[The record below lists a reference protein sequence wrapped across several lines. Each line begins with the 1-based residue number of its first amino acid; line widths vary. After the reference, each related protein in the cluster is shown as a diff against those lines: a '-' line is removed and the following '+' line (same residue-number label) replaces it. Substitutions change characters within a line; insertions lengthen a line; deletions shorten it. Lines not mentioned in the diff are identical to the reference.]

1 MNPSKQLFLLRAFGD
16 FLIAVHMVSKSSV
29 STTIKLVASKHLEPL
44 YRALEPLLPAPVQI
58 AFVDFKIDK
67 QLMRCFTNKYLFH
80 PQTLSELIALR
91 HYLREEKIMGD
102 LYLEQQKRI
111 FFPRWFCNQAFRFVV
126 ADKPVYQSYADCFSV
141 PLHTL
146 ENIPFGGQVK
156 ATKILVVPDSR
167 QPIKVID
174 QEIIQQI
181 QRSYNDV
188 DTVVTVAFF
197 REVWDAHTG
206 NAVVY
211 HNFEELIALIRETD
225 LLIGGDSLPV
235 HLAQFLG
242 KPHYILYP
250 GSKTENFFTP
260 FALKHRTYF
269 TFEDLKSRNAFP
281 NYER

>member
-1 MNPSKQLFLLRAFGD
+1 MNASKQLFLLRAFGD
-16 FLIAVHMVSKSSV
+16 FLIAVHMVSKSTY
-29 STTIKLVASKHLEPL
+29 STTIKLVVSKHLEPL
-44 YRALEPLLPAPVQI
+44 YRALEPHLPAPVQI
-58 AFVDFKIDK
+58 EFVNFKIDK
-67 QLMRCFTNKYLFH
+67 QLMRCFTNKYVFH
-80 PQTLSELIALR
+80 PQTFSELIALR
-91 HYLREEKIMGD
+91 HYLREEKITGE

-111 FFPRWFCNQAFRFVV
+111 FFPQLFCNHAFRFVV

-141 PLHTL
+141 PLNTL
-146 ENIPFGGQVK
+146 ENIPFGSHTK
-156 ATKILVVPDSR
+156 ATKVLVVPDSR

-181 QRSYNDV
+181 ERSCNDV
-188 DTVVTVAFF
+188 GTAVTVAFF
-197 REVWDAHTG
+197 RKVGDSYTG

-211 HNFEELIALIRETD
+211 DNFKELIKLINETD

-250 GSKTENFFTP
+250 ESKTKSFFTP

-269 TFEDLKSRNAFP
+269 TFEDLKLSNSFP
-281 NYER
+281 IYEQ